1 MADAAWHTLN
11 DAGPCVPCN
20 TNDDS
25 GGMNGMDGMDG
36 MDGMEG
42 GGGGGGSAGDGKTT
56 TTSAYPAI
64 WGGRDEDCA
73 FAGSRDAPADNMECA
88 LNQLAHTT
96 DALARSC
103 EVFIRNIDKLL
114 TQGGRL

>member
-1 MADAAWHTLN
+1 MAWRTLD
-11 DAGPCVPCN
+11 DAGPCVPCDA
-20 TNDDS
+20 NDDG
-25 GGMNGMDGMDG
+25 GGMNG

-42 GGGGGGSAGDGKTT
+42 GGGGGESAGDGKIT

-64 WGGRDEDCA
+64 RGGRDEDCA
-73 FAGSRDAPADNMECA
+73 LAGGRDATADNTECA
-88 LNQLAHTT
+88 LDRLAHAT